1 MARPTVND
9 ALILEAATE
18 VAKNL
23 HIDAEIIAEAY
34 EPHMD
39 GYALAKQL
47 DDRYYCDI
55 TTRDV
60 EELDA
65 MDTLVRQAVERA
77 EKEWVEREG
86 IVPKLAVGTEIK
98 RGVIAGVS
106 EYSPAR
112 YKVKEHGCTREG
124 RHLLVRFEDAESEAA
139 RMASAA

>member
-1 MARPTVND
+1 MERPTVND
-9 ALILEAATE
+9 AMILEAAKE

-23 HIDAEIIAEAY
+23 QIDAEIIAQAY
-34 EPHMD
+34 ERHMD

-47 DDRYYCDI
+47 DDMHYCDI

-65 MDTLVRQAVERA
+65 MDSLVRQALERA

-86 IVPKLAVGTEIK
+86 ITPKLAVGTEIK
-98 RGVIAGVS
+98 QGVIAGVS

-112 YKVKEHGCTREG
+112 YKVKERGCTRDG
-124 RHLLVRFEDAESEAA
+124 RHLLIRFEDAEAEAT